1 MRGLAVEG
9 YLCVCVQTPAR
20 RMSHAEWFMRRC
32 FPALRGTL
40 MTQRLAVV
48 VASLLL
54 AACGSSSSS
63 TGSSSSPAGPS
74 SADPTRIINVTG
86 DIAFGD
92 VNFGE
97 SPTRMLTIAN
107 SGTGVLTFTAI
118 TAVEGTGTA
127 GYTATP
133 TTGTVPPGGSV
144 PVTIQFTPT
153 IAQLYS
159 NVLTVVG
166 DQTSGNA
173 AINFSGRGIDSGSGI
188 DNPPLWT
195 QSGTGDTVFDMPA
208 TVARVRI
215 QATPTTNCQNFV
227 VLIGGASTVN
237 VILGTCEVADGPSLD
252 RTYPTGGGG
261 VVSITI
267 STGITWTFTEIR

>member
-1 MRGLAVEG
+1 
-9 YLCVCVQTPAR
+9 
-20 RMSHAEWFMRRC
+20 
-32 FPALRGTL
+32 

-48 VASLLL
+48 AVSLLL
-54 AACGSSSSS
+54 AACGSSPSS

-74 SADPTRIINVTG
+74 SPDSTRIINVTG
-86 DIAFGD
+86 DMAFGD

-118 TAVEGTGTA
+118 TAAEGTGTA

-133 TTGTVPPGGSV
+133 TTGTVPPSGSV
-144 PVTIQFTPT
+144 PVTIRFTPT

-173 AINFSGRGIDSGSGI
+173 AINFSGRGIDTGSGI

-195 QSGTGDTVFDMPA
+195 HSGTGDAVFDLPA

-227 VLIGGASTVN
+227 VLIGGESTVN
-237 VILGTCEVADGPSLD
+237 VILGTCEVADAPSLD
-252 RTYPTGGGG
+252 RTYPTGSGG
-261 VVSITI
+261 VVSVTI

>member
-1 MRGLAVEG
+1 
-9 YLCVCVQTPAR
+9 
-20 RMSHAEWFMRRC
+20 
-32 FPALRGTL
+32 

-48 VASLLL
+48 AVSLLL
-54 AACGSSSSS
+54 AACGSSPSS
-63 TGSSSSPAGPS
+63 TGSSSSPTGPS
-74 SADPTRIINVTG
+74 LPDATRIINVTG
-86 DIAFGD
+86 DMAFGD

-107 SGTGVLTFTAI
+107 SGTGVLTFTGI

-173 AINFSGRGIDSGSGI
+173 AINFSGRGIDSGSGV
-188 DNPPLWT
+188 DNPPPWT
-195 QSGTGDTVFDMPA
+195 QSGTGDAVFDLPA
-208 TVARVRI
+208 TVTRVRI

-227 VLIGGASTVN
+227 VLIGGDSTVN
-237 VILGTCEVADGPSLD
+237 VILGTCETADAPSLD